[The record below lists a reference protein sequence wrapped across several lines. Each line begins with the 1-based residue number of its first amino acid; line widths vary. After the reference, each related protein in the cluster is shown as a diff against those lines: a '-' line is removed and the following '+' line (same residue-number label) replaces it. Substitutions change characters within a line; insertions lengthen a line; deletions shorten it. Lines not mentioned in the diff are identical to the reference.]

1 MTIYLPIFYKKKQIP
16 SEGLYRAHLECVS
29 QWQGVWL
36 YVETS
41 INMKFCNM
49 NVVLYDKWNNK
60 LDNLN
65 TKRKKKIQTNKFYT
79 CIKNMTKK
87 YKLRYLN

>member
-1 MTIYLPIFYKKKQIP
+1 
-16 SEGLYRAHLECVS
+16 
-29 QWQGVWL
+29 
-36 YVETS
+36 
-41 INMKFCNM
+41 M

-87 YKLRYLN
+87 YKLRYLNQDLITDKPIKQYIQDLMIDTVNAVRHLDTTLHMAL